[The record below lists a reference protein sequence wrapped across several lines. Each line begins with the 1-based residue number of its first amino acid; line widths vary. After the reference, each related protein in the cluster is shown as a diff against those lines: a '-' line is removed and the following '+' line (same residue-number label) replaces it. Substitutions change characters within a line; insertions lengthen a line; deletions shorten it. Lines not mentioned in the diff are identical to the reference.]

1 VLLLGLFLLRRRL
14 GFCILLRLVPTAR
27 VAFDVFSHVAIPS
40 VTNDAASDKA
50 ADTEAAGGK
59 KDDEEA
65 GGKKDDEEAGGKKDD
80 EEAGGKKDRLTKK
93 LAQLVHHICAFA
105 LP

>member
-1 VLLLGLFLLRRRL
+1 MTGAGAPTIVHFVLLLGLFLLRRRL
-14 GFCILLRLVPTAR
+14 RFCILLRLVPTAR

-59 KDDEEA
+59 KDDE
-65 GGKKDDEEAGGKKDD
+65 
-80 EEAGGKKDRLTKK
+80 AGGKKDRLTKK
-93 LAQLVHHICAFA
+93 LAQLVHRICAFA

>member
-1 VLLLGLFLLRRRL
+1 MTGAGAPTILLFVLLLGLFLLRRRL

-27 VAFDVFSHVAIPS
+27 VAFDVFSHVAVPS

-50 ADTEAAGGK
+50 ADAEAAGGK
-59 KDDEEA
+59 KD
-65 GGKKDDEEAGGKKDD
+65 G